1 MKSTWRRIAPLGL
14 YLSLVAA
21 LAAIGLYIV
30 QREWNLPLQ
39 ISLGLVV
46 VGLALFAVLDPE
58 RVRVA
63 LTGRQ
68 ARYGSNAL
76 VMSLAFI
83 GILVVVNYLVFK
95 YPQRWDLTENQQ
107 YTLAPETLDTLKS
120 LPAQVKAL
128 AFYTA
133 RVPKDSAEGLLDQ
146 YKFHGEGKFDYE
158 FINPETDPIK
168 AQQYN
173 ITRDGTVVV
182 VLGEKH
188 EPVTFITEQELTGA
202 LVRLMSTGKRAAYF
216 LTGHG
221 EFDPEST
228 GEGSYS
234 LAKASLENKNY
245 TVAKLDLLS
254 TNEIPQDAAVI
265 IIAGPLK
272 PITDQEVELLK
283 AYLDGGGSL
292 IAMEEPLPV
301 TQFGDQPDP
310 LAGYLSGT
318 WGIRL
323 GSDMIVDQRTNQPYI
338 AVASVYGDSVITEK
352 MQGLSTIYPTS
363 RSVTAD
369 ESASQIQRVVL
380 VSSSQQSW
388 AESDLAALTNQTQGG
403 EPPKVQ
409 PDQGVDL
416 IGPVSLAMT
425 AEDRDKGARLVVF
438 GDSDFASDTF
448 YNQLGNGDIFVNS
461 VDWAAEQENLIS
473 LTPKD
478 QVQRLLIPPGRYMLN
493 LILLAT
499 VFILPGSVLLA
510 GVIVWWQR
518 RRRG

>member
-1 MKSTWRRIAPLGL
+1 MKPSWRRIAPLGL
-14 YLSLVAA
+14 YLALVAA

-39 ISLGLVV
+39 ISLGLIV
-46 VGLALFAVLDPE
+46 VGLALFAILDPE
-58 RVRVA
+58 GVRVA

-128 AFYTA
+128 AFYTP
-133 RVPKDSAEGLLDQ
+133 RVSKGSAEGLLDQ
-146 YKFHGEGKFDYE
+146 YKFHSEGKFDYE

-188 EPVTFITEQELTGA
+188 EPVTFITEKEVTGA
-202 LVRLMSTGKRAAYF
+202 MVRLMSTGKRAVYF

-283 AYLDGGGSL
+283 AYMDGGGSL

-310 LAGYLSGT
+310 LADYLSGT
-318 WGIRL
+318 WGIGL

-338 AVASVYGDSVITEK
+338 AVGSVYGDSVITEK
-352 MQGLSTIYPTS
+352 MQGVSTIYPTT
-363 RSVTAD
+363 RSVTAG
-369 ESASQIQRVVL
+369 ESAGQIQRVEL

-388 AESDLAALTNQTQGG
+388 AESDLAALTDQTQGA
-403 EPPKVQ
+403 EPPQIQ
-409 PDQGVDL
+409 PDEGVDL

-425 AEDRDKGARLVVF
+425 AEDTNRGARLVVF

-448 YNQLGNGDIFVNS
+448 YNQLGNGDMFVNS
-461 VDWAAEQENLIS
+461 VDWAAEQENLIN

-478 QVQRLLIPPGRYMLN
+478 EVQRLLIPPGRYTMN

-499 VFILPGSVLLA
+499 VFILPGIVLLA
-510 GVIVWWQR
+510 GIIVWWQR

>member
-1 MKSTWRRIAPLGL
+1 MKPSWRRIAPLGL
-14 YLSLVAA
+14 YLALVAA

-30 QREWNLPLQ
+30 QREWNLFLQ

-46 VGLALFAVLDPE
+46 VGLALFAILDPE

-107 YTLAPETLDTLKS
+107 YTLASETLDTLKS

-128 AFYTA
+128 AFYTP

-146 YKFHGEGKFDYE
+146 YKFHSEGKFDYE
-158 FINPETDPIK
+158 FINPETDPIR
-168 AQQYN
+168 AQQFN

-182 VLGEKH
+182 VLGEKR
-188 EPVTFITEQELTGA
+188 EPVTFISEQELTGA
-202 LVRLMSTGKRAAYF
+202 LVRLMSTGKRTVYF

-221 EFDPEST
+221 EFDPETT

-234 LAKASLENKNY
+234 LVKASLENKNY

-272 PITDQEVELLK
+272 PITPQEVDLLK
-283 AYLDGGGSL
+283 AYMDASGSL
-292 IAMEEPLPV
+292 IALEEPLPM

-310 LAGYLSGT
+310 LADYLSGI
-318 WGIRL
+318 WGIEL
-323 GSDMIVDQRTNQPYI
+323 GNDMIVDLSTNQPYV
-338 AVASVYGDSVITEK
+338 AVGSVYGNSVITEK
-352 MQGLSTIYPTS
+352 MQGMFTIYPTT
-363 RSVTAD
+363 RSVTAG
-369 ESASQIQRVVL
+369 ESASLIQREEL
-380 VSSSQQSW
+380 VSSSEQSW
-388 AESDLAALTNQTQGG
+388 AESDLAALTNQTQGA
-403 EPPKVQ
+403 ETPQIQ
-409 PDQGVDL
+409 PDEGVDL

-425 AEDRDKGARLVVF
+425 AEDTDKGARLVVF
-438 GDSDFASDTF
+438 GDSEFASDTF
-448 YNQLGNGDIFVNS
+448 FNQLGNGDIFINS
-461 VDWAAEQENLIS
+461 VDWAAEQENLIN
-473 LTPKD
+473 LTPKE
-478 QVQRLLIPPGRYMLN
+478 QVQRLLIPPGRYTMN

-499 VFILPGSVLLA
+499 VFILPSIVLLA
-510 GVIVWWQR
+510 GVVVWWQR